1 MIFRVIDIETTGTP
15 QSEVIEIAAVDVLRT
30 TDGWVV
36 GPPRSRLFRPQGEI
50 SVHAMAIHHLT
61 MADLDGVGS
70 ATDEAIAAF
79 VLEGPAPDVLVAHN
93 ADFERRHLER
103 ATGSIPWLCTVK
115 AARELWPGAPG
126 YGNQVLRYW
135 RRLQLEPA
143 LAMPAHRA
151 APDAWVTAHI
161 LIDLLQ
167 CGGELLGGAGNDT
180 GQRDVR
186 LGRAA

>member
-1 MIFRVIDIETTGTP
+1 MLLRVIDIETTGTSP
-15 QSEVIEIAAVDVLRT
+15 SEVIEIAAVDVIRSGGRWT
-30 TDGWVV
+30 A
-36 GPPRSRLFRPQGEI
+36 GPPRSRLFRPSGEI

-61 MADLDGVGS
+61 LADLDAALGP
-70 ATDEAIAAF
+70 ATDEAIAEF
-79 VLEGPAPDVLVAHN
+79 VLQAPAPDVLVAHN
-93 ADFERRHLER
+93 ADFERRHLGR
-103 ATGSIPWLCTVK
+103 ATGALPWLCTVK

-135 RRLQLEPA
+135 RRLELDPA

-167 CGGELLGGAGNDT
+167 CGGALLDGAGLSA
-180 GQRDVR
+180 GPLA